1 MKKMLLLLLTIG
13 LLQGCTS
20 GTDSPSTPTE
30 QQKPPVATKPETPTS
45 EPPATTQPTT
55 PEKPPTTQTG
65 QQETVYGNDIFRN
78 VTVKKTAQDTY
89 EIKGQAS
96 VFEAVLNYVVE
107 DGHNELAQGSV
118 QASTAAPDWGDFT
131 HTLKVKKAEPN
142 STLTLIL
149 FETSMKDGSRRME
162 LIIPLPE

>member
-13 LLQGCTS
+13 LLQGCSS

-30 QQKPPVATKPETPTS
+30 QQKPPVATKPETPAS
-45 EPPATTQPTT
+45 EPPASTQPTT
-55 PEKPPTTQTG
+55 PEKPPTNQTG

-78 VTVKKTAQDTY
+78 VTVKKTAQDTF

-107 DGHNELAQGSV
+107 DGHNELTQGSV